1 MTARRVLAMARKEA
15 LHIRRDRRSLILAFL
30 IPPALILFF
39 GFAIEFDIDDI
50 RLAVWDA
57 DRTQTSARFVDSFE
71 ASGYF
76 RVVERLD
83 RYPDVERTLDRGD
96 ALAVIA
102 IPPGFARDLASGGPA
117 RVQLLL
123 DGSDANT
130 ATIALG
136 YTRGVAAAFSARA
149 IRTPRVQAQPVGAE
163 PSLSVSPPQATASVR
178 LPLRPAMRV
187 WYNPSLASRNMVVP
201 GLVAVI
207 VSILAAFLT
216 ALTIAREWERGTM
229 EQLVSTPVGRSE
241 IVAGKLLPY
250 LAIGLI
256 DVVLAVAMGRVLFGV
271 PFRGSLF
278 FLLLMTTVFLL
289 CALGFGMLLSAALKT
304 QVLATQF
311 AMISTYLPALLLSG
325 FIFAIANMPR
335 PLQLLTYVF
344 PARYYVTITKAV
356 FLKGVG
362 IETLWVEALALTALA
377 IAAIAV
383 TLAVFRK
390 EVA

>member
-1 MTARRVLAMARKEA
+1 
-15 LHIRRDRRSLILAFL
+15 
-30 IPPALILFF
+30 
-39 GFAIEFDIDDI
+39 
-50 RLAVWDA
+50 
-57 DRTQTSARFVDSFE
+57 
-71 ASGYF
+71 
-76 RVVERLD
+76 
-83 RYPDVERTLDRGD
+83 
-96 ALAVIA
+96 
-102 IPPGFARDLASGGPA
+102 
-117 RVQLLL
+117 
-123 DGSDANT
+123 
-130 ATIALG
+130 
-136 YTRGVAAAFSARA
+136 
-149 IRTPRVQAQPVGAE
+149 
-163 PSLSVSPPQATASVR
+163 
-178 LPLRPAMRV
+178 MRV

-207 VSILAAFLT
+207 TSILAAFLT

-271 PFRGSLF
+271 PFRGSLL
-278 FLLLMTTVFLL
+278 FLVLMTMVFLL
-289 CALGFGMLLSAALKT
+289 GALGFGLFLSAALKT

-311 AMISTYLPALLLSG
+311 AMLSTYLPAVLLSG

-344 PARYYVTITKAV
+344 PARYYVAITKAV

-362 IETLWVEALALTALA
+362 IGTLWLEALALAALA
-377 IAAIAV
+377 AAAIAG